1 MVCPRLPT
9 LSNVE
14 ALNGLLREYVYVE
27 SIYLDSEDGLSS
39 YNLLMTLA
47 ESSRPGAKNKS
58 ITFFNVVGLQLRRF
72 GGGLTQF
79 MDLYVSRVEGGL
91 DRIRYELIDE
101 EDEKIAFNF
110 HSFKLLGEDE
120 GSYE

>member
-1 MVCPRLPT
+1 
-9 LSNVE
+9 
-14 ALNGLLREYVYVE
+14 LNGLLREYVYVE
-27 SIYLDSEDGLSS
+27 SLHLESEDGLSS

-47 ESSRPGAKNKS
+47 KSSRPGAKNIA
-58 ITFFNVVGLQLRRF
+58 ITFFNVGGLEIRE

-101 EDEKIAFNF
+101 DDEKIASDFY
-110 HSFKLLGEDE
+110 SFK
-120 GSYE
+120 

>member
-1 MVCPRLPT
+1 M
-9 LSNVE
+9 SNVE

-27 SIYLDSEDGLSS
+27 SIHLDSEDELSS

-47 ESSRPGAKNKS
+47 VSSHPGAKNIA
-58 ITFFNVVGLQLRRF
+58 ITFFNIGGLQLRGF

-91 DRIRYELIDE
+91 DRIRYELVDE
-101 EDEKIAFNF
+101 DSEKIAFNF
-110 HSFKLLGEDE
+110 HSFKLPSVDQA
-120 GSYE
+120 GSE

>member
-1 MVCPRLPT
+1 
-9 LSNVE
+9 LSNVD
-14 ALNGLLREYVYVE
+14 ALNRLLREYVYVE
-27 SIYLDSEDGLSS
+27 SLHLESEDGLSR

-47 ESSRPGAKNKS
+47 KSSRPGAKNIA
-58 ITFFNVVGLQLRRF
+58 ITFFNVGGLEIRG

-101 EDEKIAFNF
+101 DDEKIASDFY
-110 HSFKLLGEDE
+110 SFK
-120 GSYE
+120 